1 MIHPLQ
7 KESIETKINYL
18 CTLAFMLSEQNLDD
32 KQLGQ
37 FKEVIKKLD
46 CEDVYNDI
54 YNYLLNPNKEEIE
67 TVLKMSASKIDE
79 LDYHTLFLENS
90 RKILFT
96 GTLDS
101 VQQQSKV
108 QAKLFKW
115 YQDAVLDEKLK
126 LKMVYMLNLVIC
138 NKKNLEKI

>member
-1 MIHPLQ
+1 MIHPLE

-32 KQLGQ
+32 KQLEQ

-67 TVLKMSASKIDE
+67 AVLKMSASKIDE
-79 LDYHTLFLENS
+79 LDYHTLFLEDIE
-90 RKILFT
+90 KVLFT

-101 VQQQSKV
+101 VNQQIKAQGKMFRWL
-108 QAKLFKW
+108 QE
-115 YQDAVLDEKLK
+115 AVLNEVDEIEESFYDLNDMLK
-126 LKMVYMLNLVIC
+126 NI
-138 NKKNLEKI
+138 E